1 MVVIPAKNEEA
12 TIGTV
17 VSKIK
22 ADLGAEILVVNDGS
36 TDNTADVAVAAG
48 AKVLSPVLPL
58 GAWGA
63 TQTGI
68 RYALKKG
75 CDAVV
80 TMDADGQHESA
91 FVSEMHALIASGQAD
106 VVIGS
111 CPQRGSAARQL
122 AWALFRKMT
131 GLGFE
136 DLTSG
141 FRIYNRAAM
150 EVLASAEATLLDYQD
165 IGVLIMLRKAGL
177 EIKEYPV
184 TMSERQTGKSRIF
197 NSWFAVGWY
206 LLQTG
211 VLCLARWE
219 SKVAVPPRRA

>member
-12 TIGTV
+12 TIGLV
-17 VSKIK
+17 VKKIK
-22 ADLGAEILVVNDGS
+22 ADLGSEIVVVNDGS
-36 TDNTADVAVAAG
+36 TDNTVDEAISAG

-68 RYALKKG
+68 HYALKKG
-75 CDAVV
+75 CAAVV

-111 CPQRGSAARQL
+111 CPQRGSVSRRL
-122 AWALFRKMT
+122 AWAMFRKLT
-131 GLGFE
+131 GLGFG

-184 TMSERQTGKSRIF
+184 AMSQRQTGKSRIF
-197 NSWFAVGWY
+197 NSWFAVSWY

-211 VLCLARWE
+211 ILCLARWE
-219 SKVAVPPRRA
+219 SKVPTAPRP